1 MNAPIRVE
9 AGRRLPVALR
19 DGFDYITD
27 PAVERA
33 TRETLVD
40 LERRFRERL
49 APVARRRSKVAPWLP
64 SPLAASRS
72 VRPS

>member
-1 MNAPIRVE
+1 MNAPIRFE

-19 DGFDYITD
+19 HGFDYITD

-33 TRETLVD
+33 TRETLAN

-49 APVARRRSKVAPWLP
+49 IPVARRRE
-64 SPLAASRS
+64 
-72 VRPS
+72 